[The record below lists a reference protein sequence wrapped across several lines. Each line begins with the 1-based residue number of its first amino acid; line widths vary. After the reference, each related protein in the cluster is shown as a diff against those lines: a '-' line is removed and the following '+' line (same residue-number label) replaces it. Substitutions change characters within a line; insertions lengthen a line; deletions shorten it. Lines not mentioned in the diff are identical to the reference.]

1 MNFKKALITSL
12 AIGLTCFVIAGV
24 FYLSG
29 GHKLFKTQDNYS
41 TVDKIIEKG
50 EKLEG
55 IKDIKVNS
63 DIANVYFEY
72 TDGDALKLELKN
84 PIKESQEPIR
94 IKRNKNTLQLDI
106 NKLNKGGNFHLG
118 NSFRNMKESKLNI
131 LIPKYYKGNIDISS
145 AMGDI
150 KGQYSGGVLKLDTDM
165 GNIDVELHEAKSGKI
180 TTDMGDVK
188 VGIKE
193 DSSLTLNLK
202 TDLGEIKNNLKN
214 TNNTVNAKDNDFKI
228 SQDQNIDINKGG
240 NIIDVRTDIGN
251 IELYNLR

>member
-1 MNFKKALITSL
+1 MNFKKALVTFL
-12 AIGLTCFVIAGV
+12 VIGMVCFLIASIL
-24 FYLSG
+24 YLSG

-41 TVDKIIEKG
+41 TTNETIEKQ
-50 EKLEG
+50 ENIDG
-55 IKDIKVNS
+55 IEDIEINS
-63 DIANVYFEY
+63 DVSDIYFEY
-72 TDGDALKLELKN
+72 TDENVLELQLKN
-84 PIKESQEPIR
+84 PIKQSEDPVA
-94 IKRNKNTLQLDI
+94 IKRNKSTLQVDV
-106 NKLNKGGNFHLG
+106 NKLNKGVNFQLG
-118 NSFRNMKESKLNI
+118 KSFRNIKESKLNI
-131 LIPKYYKGNIDISS
+131 LIPKHYKGNIDISS